1 MITVAFIAFAAT
13 HVAFLG
19 WSFRFAGNKASRP
32 WILRLILAGMIY
44 DNLMLTLGNVGV
56 GSAWYVG
63 ATTGRFVL
71 HAALLP
77 LLIPFALAVLR
88 AAAVPIAGRRDLTAF
103 CWLVALA
110 AWGYGFW
117 HDVGGLELVAV
128 EVFGHSRL
136 TSVSDLPPFGTIAV
150 NLLLIPLAFNLWRRT
165 GWPLLLVGAAFI
177 LLVNGAVGAEPWG
190 YIAGNAAEVVFILCL
205 LSTERFLIR
214 RRSESPDSISGASV
228 SDCRE

>member
-1 MITVAFIAFAAT
+1 MITTLFLAFAAT
-13 HVAFLG
+13 HLAFLG
-19 WSFRFAGNKASRP
+19 WSLTFPGVASPRL
-32 WILRLILAGMIY
+32 WILRCILGGMVY
-44 DNLMLTLGNVGV
+44 DNLALTLGNVGI

-77 LLIPFALAVLR
+77 LLIPFSLAVLR
-88 AAAVPIAGRRDLTAF
+88 AAQVPVAGRRDLTAF

-110 AWGYGFW
+110 AWCYGFW
-117 HDVGGLELVAV
+117 HDVGGLQLVAV

-136 TSVSDLPPFGTIAV
+136 TGVSDLPPFGTIAV
-150 NLLLIPLAFNLWRRT
+150 NLLLIPLAIILWRRT

-190 YIAGNAAEVVFILCL
+190 YVAGNASEVVFILCL
-205 LSTERFLIR
+205 LLTERFLIR
-214 RRSESPDSISGASV
+214 QRS
-228 SDCRE
+228 